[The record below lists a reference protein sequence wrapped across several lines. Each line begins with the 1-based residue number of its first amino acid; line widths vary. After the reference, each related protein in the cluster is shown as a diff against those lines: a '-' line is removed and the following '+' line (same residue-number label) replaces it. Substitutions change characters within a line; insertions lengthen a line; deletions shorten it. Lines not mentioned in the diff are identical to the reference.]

1 MIGLNNLK
9 PKPGS
14 FHKRKRLGTGQGS
27 GHGQTSTKGQK
38 GQNAT
43 AGSSK
48 RDGSEGGQMPLLRR
62 IPKSGF
68 SNRKFRTEYEWINV
82 SVIDK
87 HFASGEVTPETLV
100 ARRLI
105 KKGDLL
111 KVLGDGEIT
120 KKLTVKAH
128 AFSASAKEKIEKAG
142 GKAELIV
149 KAGAKAA
156 PAPKAKPEAAKAK
169 PEAGKDKPEA
179 K

>member
-1 MIGLNNLK
+1 MNMIGLNNLR

-38 GQNAT
+38 GQNST
-43 AGSSK
+43 AGGSK
-48 RDGSEGGQMPLLRR
+48 RDGFEGGQMPLLRR

-87 HFASGEVTPETLV
+87 HFSSGEVTPAALV
-100 ARRLI
+100 AKRLI
-105 KKGDLL
+105 KRGELL
-111 KVLGDGEIT
+111 KVLGDGDFT

-128 AFSASAKEKIEKAG
+128 AFSASAREKIEKAG
-142 GKAELIV
+142 GKAELIE
-149 KAGAKAA
+149 KAGAKAE
-156 PAPKAKPEAAKAK
+156 PAPKAKPEAGKGKA
-169 PEAGKDKPEA
+169 A
-179 K
+179 